1 MAEVLARYLPAG
13 PEQEQQAE
21 MLAMLIDGAIVKV
34 QIEQQAQNAL
44 LLLSEMLKALAT
56 AWNHQ

>member
-1 MAEVLARYLPAG
+1 
-13 PEQEQQAE
+13 

-44 LLLSEMLKALAT
+44 LLLNEMLNALAT